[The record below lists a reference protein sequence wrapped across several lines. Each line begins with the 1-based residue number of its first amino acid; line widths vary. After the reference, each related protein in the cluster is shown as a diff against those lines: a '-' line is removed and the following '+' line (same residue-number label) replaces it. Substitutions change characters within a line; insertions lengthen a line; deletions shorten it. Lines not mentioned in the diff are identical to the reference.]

1 MIIISNPNKYKNI
14 KMESKT
20 NDYQLKQGNM
30 IYILSTSIV
39 DNAIRL
45 SCKNQTGKKYSRDF
59 TIYDLGSIDQIFN
72 QIKSE
77 QEAIQYL
84 DKALKIY
91 KVGVSEENGIIK
103 IIFYITAKGGVMKA
117 VEISLGEE
125 GTSFLQSDLNTLNNN
140 NSLAIKQAIG
150 NDEQVEFAP
159 PLYENSN
166 GELNRIEQQSYYSK
180 PHITPVE
187 GETTIDSNY
196 NNSQYMSQYQ
206 TNGDIGIYEVG
217 SNNAEIGSYSLQ
229 NNNQYSYEATN
240 LNSAG
245 GIPQSSVNYASPQ
258 KYITDSYQYAS
269 NQYSTST
276 DSNYYPSNYAT
287 YQTSGTS
294 YETHSYNDV
303 PNTYNY
309 TTTQYTQ
316 PSIETSS
323 NSQTYQSYETTVNGK
338 NLYNTLPVITPV
350 EPEPEQS
357 TSAMSSVLTS
367 NKSEKNTIGTGTS
380 HYQIHTSPYVSSS
393 LGLPISQT
401 YNTVYKIN
409 SNIISKE
416 NIPQTTKSTRL
427 TDDSN
432 YQKFIQQKRTTI
444 ATSRQYNPPI
454 TQTVPQKSNIQEPN
468 LELQKL
474 KSQTSQVQSLK
485 TQISQLDPLK
495 KQIEE
500 ISSLKNQLL
509 ELNSLKAQV
518 AELTAV
524 KSQLS
529 ELNNLKQQVDQMKV
543 IKKEIEELNT
553 LHKEAS
559 KKSTGEVLK
568 KRIEEL
574 EKSKLEY
581 EKVIKKI
588 KEKPQLSGNLLLKGS
603 NMQSKGLESKQLT
616 FEDKAKQIRVK
627 GEIIHNTEELEL
639 LIRKINKLNIKLTL
653 NLLYKATADSDQAS
667 AFHEKCDD
675 ARSTIVLV
683 ETDKGK
689 RFGGYTTCSWSGDC
703 IDKKDEDAFIFS
715 LDKMKIYENVS
726 GEDAIGCYP
735 KFGPIFLGCQIRIYD
750 NFFTKGGTTFEKGLN
765 FNTEED
771 YELNDGERTFLVKE
785 IEVYE
790 VIAQ

>member
-1 MIIISNPNKYKNI
+1 
-14 KMESKT
+14 MESKT

-30 IYILSTSIV
+30 IYVLSTSIV
-39 DNAIRL
+39 ENAIRL
-45 SCKNQTGKKYSRDF
+45 SCKNQAGKKYSRDF

-77 QEAIQYL
+77 QEAIEYL
-84 DKALKIY
+84 DRALKIY
-91 KVGVSEENGIIK
+91 KVGVSEDNGIIK

-166 GELNRIEQQSYYSK
+166 GELNTIGQQSYYSK

-187 GETTIDSNY
+187 EETTNNSNY
-196 NNSQYMSQYQ
+196 NNNQYMSQYQ
-206 TNGDIGIYEVG
+206 SNGVTE
-217 SNNAEIGSYSLQ
+217 NGSYILQ
-229 NNNQYSYEATN
+229 DNNQYSYETTN
-240 LNSAG
+240 LNSVG
-245 GIPQSSVNYASPQ
+245 GAVQSPVNYTSPHE
-258 KYITDSYQYAS
+258 YITDSYQYSS

-276 DSNYYPSNYAT
+276 DNNYYPSNYAT
-287 YQTSGTS
+287 YQTSGSS
-294 YETHSYNDV
+294 YETHSYNNV

-316 PSIETSS
+316 PSIGTAS
-323 NSQTYQSYETTVNGK
+323 NSQAYQAYKTTVNRRTL
-338 NLYNTLPVITPV
+338 NNTLPVITPV

-357 TSAMSSVLTS
+357 TTAMSSVLTS
-367 NKSEKNTIGTGTS
+367 NKSEINTMGTGTS
-380 HYQIHTSPYVSSS
+380 QYQTHTSPYASSS
-393 LGLPISQT
+393 LGLPINQT
-401 YNTVYKIN
+401 YNTIYKTN
-409 SNIISKE
+409 TNIISNE

-432 YQKFIQQKRTTI
+432 YQKFIQQKRATI
-444 ATSRQYNPPI
+444 ATSRQYNPI
-454 TQTVPQKSNIQEPN
+454 TQTVQQKSNIQEPN
-468 LELQKL
+468 LELQKIN
-474 KSQTSQVQSLK
+474 SQTSQIQSLK

-500 ISSLKNQLL
+500 IASLKSQLL

-518 AELTAV
+518 AELTSV
-524 KSQLS
+524 KSKLG
-529 ELNNLKQQVDQMKV
+529 ELNNLKQQVDQMKM
-543 IKKEIEELNT
+543 IKKEIEDLNT
-553 LHKEAS
+553 LHKEES
-559 KKSTGEVLK
+559 KESKGEILK

-588 KEKPQLSGNLLLKGS
+588 REKPQLSRNLLLKGS

-616 FEDKAKQIRVK
+616 FEDKAQQIRVK

-639 LIRKINKLNIKLTL
+639 LIRKINKLNTKLTL

-667 AFHEKCDD
+667 VFHEKCDD

-689 RFGGYTTCSWSGDC
+689 RFGGYTTCSWNGDC
-703 IDKKDEDAFIFS
+703 VDKKDEDAFIFS

-765 FNTEED
+765 YNTEED